1 MVSKKEIV
9 EFSNKDSMASEAMKQ
24 VVEKLLQNNP
34 DLSYTRINYDDEPDL
49 VKAIIASQ
57 PPTISPFFVSFEDG
71 KMSKSLAG
79 IASVEDLEELIK

>member
-1 MVSKKEIV
+1 MSKKEIV

-79 IASVEDLEELIK
+79 IASVEDLEELIR

>member
-1 MVSKKEIV
+1 VSKKEIV

-79 IASVEDLEELIK
+79 IASVEDLEELIR

>member
-1 MVSKKEIV
+1 MSKKEIV
-9 EFSNKDSMASEAMKQ
+9 EFSNKESMASKAMEQ
-24 VVEKLLQNNP
+24 VVEKLLKNNP

-79 IASVEDLEELIK
+79 IASVEDLEELIR